1 MSKIITFI
9 AVLALIVAGVL
20 IVGISGC
27 QTIEKPKV
35 NETGATAE
43 SAKTV
48 VDANNQ
54 LAFDLYNRFSKTGNV
69 FYSPFSIE
77 TALAMTYEGA
87 NGTTA
92 DEMKTVLHLP
102 SENRQASFAK
112 VINEINAGSNDY
124 QLSTANALWAQK
136 DYSFLT
142 DYFNVVEG
150 YYGGNVTNLD
160 FKTDS
165 ENSRQTIN
173 NWVEQQTNDK
183 IKDLIPQGV
192 LNELT
197 RLVLTNAIYFKGKW
211 VMEFDEKNTKDADFK
226 TNSGTVQA
234 KMMELEDERFNYG
247 ESDNMQ
253 IIELPYNG
261 NDTSMIIILPK
272 ENLTS
277 IEASLNL
284 ENLELWKSSMSEQK
298 VNIFIPKFKFET
310 KYMMKPMLIE
320 MGMPEAFSDNAD
332 FSGMTGKKD
341 LKISQ
346 VIHQAY
352 VDVNEEGTEAAAAT
366 AVVFTL
372 TAINPG
378 SIKVFRADHPF
389 IFMIQQK
396 DSGNILFMGR
406 VENPV
411 A

>member
-35 NETGATAE
+35 NDTGATIE

-54 LAFDLYNRFSKTGNV
+54 LAFDLYNKFSKTGNV
-69 FYSPFSIE
+69 FYSPFSIS

-92 DEMKTVLHLP
+92 DEMKKVLHLP

-112 VINEINAGSNDY
+112 VINEINAGSKDY

-136 DYSFLT
+136 DFTFL
-142 DYFNVVEG
+142 DSYFNLVNN

-173 NWVEQQTNDK
+173 NWVEEQTNNK

-211 VMEFDEKNTKDADFK
+211 VMQFDEKNTKDADFK
-226 TNSGTVQA
+226 TDSGAVQA

-284 ENLELWKSSMSEQK
+284 ENLELWKSSMFNQK

-366 AVVFTL
+366 AVVFEV

-389 IFMIQQK
+389 IFIIQQK

-406 VENPV
+406 VENPN

>member
-310 KYMMKPMLIE
+310 KYMMKPMLTE

-389 IFMIQQK
+389 IFIIQQK